1 MSNKRY
7 KDFDAAKEARDDSP
21 IIVKVGGEE
30 IEFPPFLS
38 AEVVLNQMTWMN
50 EDGSL
55 SASNLPLWFKSVFG
69 RENLE
74 KIQKKV
80 DFQTLQEI
88 SAFLLESYGLTTSIA
103 EQTVEVEGEGDTPK
117 A

>member
-1 MSNKRY
+1 MSYNR
-7 KDFDAAKEARDDSP
+7 
-21 IIVKVGGEE
+21 
-30 IEFPPFLS
+30 S

-69 RENLE
+69 SENLQ
-74 KIQKKV
+74 KIQSKV
-80 DFQTLQEI
+80 VFQTLQDI
-88 SAFLLESYGLTTSIA
+88 SQFLLDTYGLGNSVSTQ
-103 EQTVEVEGEGDTPK
+103 EVEVEDDGEGDSPK